1 MAKKEKK
8 SLEEVSGEN
17 LPVVKDVFSDSMS
30 VYVDEDKFEMIQRAG
45 NMFASSDI
53 VPKQF
58 QGNVPNCVIA
68 LNLANRM
75 NADPFMLMQNMYVV
89 HGKPA
94 FEGKFYAAL
103 VNQCGRYT
111 PLRYIFEGEGEDRG
125 CIATAYEKKSG
136 EVIEGTLVNWKMVKA
151 EGWDKNP
158 KWHSMTDL
166 MFCYRA
172 AAFFARVHCPDVT
185 MGMHT
190 IEEVEDFAI
199 VRVERNE
206 PVKLDEV
213 VTSEVVKEIEAK
225 KEEKPEKENQ
235 SNKERIH
242 EKMVDKGLYPD
253 EEENPV
259 GSAE

>member
-1 MAKKEKK
+1 MSKEEKT
-8 SLEEVSGEN
+8 LEEVSGER
-17 LPVVKDVFSDSMS
+17 LPAVKEVFSDAMS
-30 VYVDEDKFEMIQRAG
+30 VYMDEDKFEMIQRAG
-45 NMFASSDI
+45 KMFAGSNL
-53 VPKQF
+53 VPTQF
-58 QGNVPNCVIA
+58 RDNIPNCVIA

-75 NADPFMLMQNMYVV
+75 KADPFMLMQNMYVV

-111 PLRYIFEGEGEDRG
+111 PLKYIFEGEGDERG
-125 CIATAYEKKSG
+125 CTAQGYEKKSG
-136 EVIEGTLVNWKMVKA
+136 ELIQSTPVTWKMVLA
-151 EGWDKNP
+151 EGWDKNS

-190 IEEVEDFAI
+190 IEEVEDFDL

-242 EKMVDKGLYPD
+242 EKMVDKGLYA